1 VDVSG
6 IPNQI
11 VVMPKGTE
19 TFEIFKVD
27 DEMLYG
33 DYITVMASAMEA
45 LNDLKEEYAMERYL
59 KHWAQLYP
67 EEEEEV
73 YYRFPF
79 RFFEE
84 KDALKGQQP
93 PVQGNAL
100 DK

>member
-1 VDVSG
+1 
-6 IPNQI
+6 
-11 VVMPKGTE
+11 
-19 TFEIFKVD
+19 
-27 DEMLYG
+27 
-33 DYITVMASAMEA
+33 
-45 LNDLKEEYAMERYL
+45 MERYL